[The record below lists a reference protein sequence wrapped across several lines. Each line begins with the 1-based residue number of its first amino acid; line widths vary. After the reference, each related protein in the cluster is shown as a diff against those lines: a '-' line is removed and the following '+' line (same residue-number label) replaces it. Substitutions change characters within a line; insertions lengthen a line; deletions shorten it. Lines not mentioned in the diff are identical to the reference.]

1 MVVCLERDADLH
13 MAQLV
18 PLPLTVSCF
27 SKIHIGV
34 TFLIPAHSGSPGK
47 RAVKRV
53 CVCVCLSIFSCTV
66 LFVSISQVIGCEDHL
81 RNDLYCVE
89 WGVKLYSFFQLW
101 LWIWWRMVMCCRQV
115 LHNTALQHVRHN
127 RSCIEPCLRQLMI
140 SLESL
145 KVFHNVN
152 YTVGS

>member
-1 MVVCLERDADLH
+1 MQTCIWPSWCHCHSLSLASVKSTLVLPFLYRLTRVVPEKG
-13 MAQLV
+13 
-18 PLPLTVSCF
+18 PLN
-27 SKIHIGV
+27 G
-34 TFLIPAHSGSPGK
+34 
-47 RAVKRV
+47 

-81 RNDLYCVE
+81 RNDSYCVE
-89 WGVKLYSFFQLW
+89 WGVILYSYFQLW

>member
-1 MVVCLERDADLH
+1 MQTCIWPSWCHCHSLSLASVKSTLVLPFLYRLTRVVPEKG
-13 MAQLV
+13 
-18 PLPLTVSCF
+18 PLNGC
-27 SKIHIGV
+27 
-34 TFLIPAHSGSPGK
+34 
-47 RAVKRV
+47 V

-89 WGVKLYSFFQLW
+89 WGVKLYSYFQLW